1 MKTNN
6 WQKNVKEGYNTRS
19 TPVETSQSEPTRL
32 PGKTVTVT
40 RDDVNGALR
49 KLKKILER
57 DDRQKDLAKHEYYEK
72 PSVKRKRLKDTAKA
86 NWNRRVDEMRKT
98 GEWVDQGSSDLSW
111 LKSKRKRRA
120 KVDLSSKLAR
130 LKLTRG

>member
-1 MKTNN
+1 MKNNN
-6 WQKNVKEGYNTRS
+6 WHKNVKEGYNTR
-19 TPVETSQSEPTRL
+19 TTNTEPSQSEHFRL
-32 PGKTVTVT
+32 PGKTITVF

-57 DDRQKDLAKHEYYEK
+57 DDRQKDLAKHEHYEK
-72 PSVKRKRLKDTAKA
+72 PSVKRKRRQDTAKS
-86 NWNRRVDEMRKT
+86 NWNRRVDEMRKA
-98 GEWVDQGSSDLSW
+98 GEWVDTKSTDLSW

-120 KVDLSSKLAR
+120 KVDLAGKLVR

>member
-6 WQKNVKEGYNTRS
+6 WQKNVKETYNTKPN
-19 TPVETSQSEPTRL
+19 TDTAPAEPTGL
-32 PGKTVTVT
+32 SGKTVTVY
-40 RDDVNGALR
+40 RDDVISALR

-57 DDRQKDLAKHEYYEK
+57 DDRQKDLAKHECYEK
-72 PSVKRKRLKDTAKA
+72 PSVKRKRKMDTAKS
-86 NWNRRVDEMRKT
+86 NWRRRVDEMRKS
-98 GEWVDQGSSDLSW
+98 GEWVDSKSADLSW

-120 KVDLSSKLAR
+120 KVDLGSKIAR